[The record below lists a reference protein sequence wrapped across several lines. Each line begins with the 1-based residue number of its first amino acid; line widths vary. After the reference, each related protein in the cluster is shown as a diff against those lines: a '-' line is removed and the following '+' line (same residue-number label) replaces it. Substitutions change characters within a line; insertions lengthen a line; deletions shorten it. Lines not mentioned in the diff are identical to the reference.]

1 MKRKGRGKMTLQEVK
16 KALEQ
21 WVAEDSENSIA
32 RAYALRPELAGI
44 PYYDAPL
51 LGCAAADDPLFVRF
65 QTETVICGPVF
76 RLPEEWLPGAR
87 SVLSFFL
94 PYSKPIRDSNRADW
108 AAPSDAWLHG
118 RIEGQGFLIKLCS
131 RLAELLRDAGYQAV
145 IPAGHPDFRTVFDP
159 ERLKRGE
166 PAYASSWSERHV
178 AYAAGLGT
186 FGLSKHIITE
196 KGVCGRFG
204 SVITDAPLSP
214 TPRPYAQPYEYC
226 TFCGA
231 CGRHCPADAI
241 SVEQGK
247 DILACADFVNGTMK
261 TYAPRY
267 GCGKCQLAV
276 PCETG
281 IPKKDGR

>member
-1 MKRKGRGKMTLQEVK
+1 MTLQEVRK
-16 KALEQ
+16 VLEQ
-21 WVAEDSENSIA
+21 WVAEDPGNAID

-44 PYYDAPL
+44 PYFDAPL
-51 LGCAAADDPLFVRF
+51 LGCAAADDPLFVQF
-65 QTETVICGPVF
+65 QTDPVIYGPVF
-76 RLPEEWLPGAR
+76 RLPEEWLPGAQ

-108 AAPSDAWLHG
+108 DAPSDAWLHG
-118 RIEGQGFLIKLCS
+118 RIEGQALLMKLCNQ
-131 RLAELLRDAGYQAV
+131 LAELLQDAGYQAV
-145 IPAGHPDFRTVFDP
+145 IPAGHPDLQLVFDP
-159 ERLKRGE
+159 ERLERGE
-166 PAYASSWSERHV
+166 PVYVSNWSERHV

-186 FGLSKHIITE
+186 FGLSANIITE

-204 SVITDAPLSP
+204 SVITNAPLSP
-214 TPRPYAQPYEYC
+214 TPRPYTQPYEYC

-231 CGRHCPADAI
+231 CGKHCPADAI
-241 SVEQGK
+241 AVKPGK
-247 DILACADFVNGTMK
+247 DMLACKVFVEGTMK

-281 IPKKDGR
+281 IPKKTRR